1 MGYKM
6 VAYIRKLMAQE
17 KNMIFF
23 IERRKKVK

>member
-6 VAYIRKLMAQE
+6 VACIRKLMAQE

-23 IERRKKVK
+23 SSKEGKK